1 MTARIRAIKVKGR
14 HMVVLGWLVVFGLMC
29 LIALAVGGLSGS
41 KSTMRPWAFL
51 VAGVAVVLVV
61 VTLGFSAIYRQDVG
75 TASVLRSPGGQVIGV
90 NTSPGFSLKA
100 PWNDYVRIDTRNQ
113 TLTMRG
119 DGTGRGADGPAI
131 VAQTSDNASATIEL
145 TVRYSIDPA
154 SVGEIYAAYRTQANL
169 VERALKP
176 AIMAVVRDVPPAYSA
191 ASLRQLRAKVTD
203 DIVTHLQARWDSLG
217 VRVESVD
224 LQSIKYPDNV
234 EESLSAIQTS
244 AAKVAQAEQELQA
257 ARIEAEKVKTEA
269 QAQSDADQIVRCG
282 ATSALIDTTDISG
295 RKIQIT
301 QVTPIPIDQCQN
313 RLNEQVLTSKY
324 IDMLKL
330 AASSGSSIYVVPP
343 GATNLLN
350 LPAPATK

>member
-1 MTARIRAIKVKGR
+1 MHGLGRNSSSTA
-14 HMVVLGWLVVFGLMC
+14 GWA
-29 LIALAVGGLSGS
+29 AL
-41 KSTMRPWAFL
+41 L
-51 VAGVAVVLVV
+51 VAGATSILLI
-61 VTLGFSAIYRQDVG
+61 VTLAFSAIYRQDVG

-90 NTSPGFSLKA
+90 NTAPGFSFKA

-119 DGTGRGADGPAI
+119 DGSGRGQDGPAI
-131 VAQTSDNASATIEL
+131 TAQTSDNATATIEL

-154 SVGEIYAAYRTQANL
+154 AVGEIYAAYRTQTNL
-169 VERALKP
+169 VDRALKP
-176 AIMAVVRDVPPAYSA
+176 AVMAVVRDVPPSYSA

-282 ATSALIDTTDISG
+282 ATSKLIETTDVSG
-295 RKIQIT
+295 RKIQVT
-301 QVTPIPIDQCQN
+301 QVTPIPIEQCQN

-324 IDMLKL
+324 IDMLKI
-330 AASSGSSIYVVPP
+330 AASSGSSVYVVPP

-350 LPAPATK
+350 LGAPTKEPAK